1 MYNNENA
8 VPQLFKSYYISNG
21 KAVPCGERTF
31 HYYRID
37 EFLRTPFPLVPSKP
51 KAHDFRTC
59 PGCQQVRKQIINSLQ
74 ERYNKFPDCCEWHKN
89 LKNIKEFDKNDY
101 KDSHIQCADSII
113 YCYDFILNH
122 QSTEDWQY
130 TIKNYLKMAVFRFG
144 CMPNGCGSALFIEAF
159 NMQLR
164 HMLANNNN
172 VKDNVRCYVNEILD
186 EMIQPADK
194 KDPIEDLLHIYNN
207 WLDSFPFDF
216 PEFQPLKKKFAS
228 QSPLMTIQVTEGIHG
243 QECYNRLVTNK
254 ELIEWLNGKSIELL
268 RKMRE
273 LPGIIPAMI
282 LTYESSVEGKLLDI
296 EEAKLLHRNVEE
308 ENVYLETLTNW
319 LEIQKKRIAIMRR
332 SVPIIDGNEAQTSYG
347 EAYRRI
353 SKFKTW
359 IESQDGCKFLQK
371 IVNLKEKD
379 LQVLFKSVCTMSDS
393 VFRFDR
399 EVCNGRGSADF
410 LVSKGRRDSTLIE
423 FKLASNTSLESN
435 LRYQDIIYMRSCEA
449 DNAIKVIFCFNEY
462 ELAKIKRLQQDMGMV
477 DNKDIVIADCRPNKP
492 SASKVKCDSDV

>member
-1 MYNNENA
+1 MYKSGNT

-21 KAVPCGERTF
+21 KAVPCGEQIF

-37 EFLRTPFPLVPSKP
+37 EFLRTPFPLAPSKP
-51 KAHDFRTC
+51 KTHDFRTC
-59 PGCQQVRKQIINSLQ
+59 PGCQRVRKQIINSLQ
-74 ERYNKFPDCCEWHKN
+74 TRYNNFPDCCEWHKN
-89 LKNIKEFDKNDY
+89 LKLIEVFDKNDY

-130 TIKNYLKMAVFRFG
+130 TIKSYLKMAVFRFG
-144 CMPNGCGSALFIEAF
+144 CMPNGCGSALFIETF

-164 HMLANNNN
+164 HLLANNNN

-194 KDPIEDLLHIYNN
+194 KDPIEELLHIYNN

-228 QSPLMTIQVTEGIHG
+228 QSPLMTIQVTKGGQG

-282 LTYESSVEGKLLDI
+282 LTYESSVEGKLLEI
-296 EEAKLLHRNVEE
+296 EEAKLLHLYVEE

-332 SVPIIDGNEAQTSYG
+332 SVPVIDGIEAQTSYD

-359 IESQDGCKFLQK
+359 IESQDGCKFLLK

-379 LQVLFKSVCTMSDS
+379 LQVLFKSVCSMSDS

-399 EVCNGRGSADF
+399 EVCNGRGSVDF
-410 LVSKGRRDSTLIE
+410 LVSRGSLDSTLIE

-435 LRYQDIIYMRSCEA
+435 LKYQDDIYKRACETDKTII
-449 DNAIKVIFCFNEY
+449 VVFCFSIEEMN
-462 ELAKIKRLQQDMGMV
+462 KTKRVCEEMGLSE
-477 DNKDIVIADCRPNKP
+477 NKDYVLIDCREKP